1 MQQRVFGGRWV
12 GASLAAQHHL
22 ARYKGE
28 GGHWEGGGH
37 GGANCEVWR
46 DCAPR
51 ALWGL
56 WLPVSLL
63 SCDTN
68 SCDTGGH
75 RDTTQGAKNS
85 QKKFTPRPRKKRTN
99 LDCML

>member
-37 GGANCEVWR
+37 GG
-46 DCAPR
+46 
-51 ALWGL
+51 G
-56 WLPVSLL
+56 
-63 SCDTN
+63 
-68 SCDTGGH
+68 
-75 RDTTQGAKNS
+75 
-85 QKKFTPRPRKKRTN
+85 
-99 LDCML
+99 